1 MICPKCGKPVPDG
14 SNFCPQCRADLR
26 AAARPVSDDYLQ
38 KKNYPQQSR
47 NYRQQAP
54 NYPQTGRNRGGRSS
68 SLIVLYVLAGV
79 LVVLALVLAGYLIRQ
94 HLLGDKTGPLET
106 PSVME
111 AAETST
117 PEPTQ
122 EVQTGTAPQEEVQGN
137 TQGDSIPPVQ
147 GSVDDTPG
155 TGEPVSAPVYYVTG
169 VANQTKVRQGKDP
182 ATPVLTKLENHDQVR
197 VLDAGDDNYWK
208 VLVEDEGVEGYIDR
222 HFLTDEPGAVVS
234 PRDMYVISGYLTV
247 LDNNSLNYNSLGD
260 LSKGDKVTVY
270 AEPDGECW
278 YVYAESLRTYG
289 FVLHSCLS
297 DTPPTQAPTP
307 APATPKPA
315 VPAAPAQ
322 PARPATPSDT
332 NIVGYRYVSGVDYYL
347 ALRNAPAYDA
357 SNEIGKIYNGEEVG
371 ITNTWS
377 GNYVWVY
384 SYTLGKW
391 GYVNGDYLTSS
402 YYVPTT
408 PPQNNSSYRTVYG
421 VDYYL
426 ALRSAPAYD
435 YYNEIGKLYNGDTVE
450 ITGSWSGEY
459 VWVYA
464 PSLGMS
470 GYVNGDY
477 LR

>member
-14 SNFCPQCRADLR
+14 SNFCPQCRANLR
-26 AAARPVSDDYLQ
+26 QAARPVSDDYQQ
-38 KKNYPQQSR
+38 KRNYQQQTR
-47 NYRQQAP
+47 NYQQNPNYRQA
-54 NYPQTGRNRGGRSS
+54 GRNRSKSS
-68 SLIVLYVLAGV
+68 TPVVLYVLAGV

-94 HLLGDKTGPLET
+94 HLLGDKTSPVDA

-111 AAETST
+111 A
-117 PEPTQ
+117 PEVTAPEATQ
-122 EVQTGTAPQEEVQGN
+122 EPEAAPPAEQVQGN
-137 TQGDSIPPVQ
+137 TQGGVPPVQ
-147 GSVDDTPG
+147 GSVGDTPG
-155 TGEPVSAPVYYVTG
+155 AGAPVSAPVYYVTG
-169 VANQTKVRQGKDP
+169 VANQTKVHQGKDP

-197 VLDAGDDNYWK
+197 VLDAGDNNYWK
-208 VLVEDEGVEGYIDR
+208 VLVEDEGIEGYIDR
-222 HFLTDEPGAVVS
+222 HFLTDEPDAVVS

-260 LSKGDKVTVY
+260 LAKGDKVTVY

-289 FVLHSCLS
+289 YVLHSCLS

-307 APATPKPA
+307 APATPK
-315 VPAAPAQ
+315 PAAPAQ

-347 ALRNAPAYDA
+347 ALRNAPAYDVG
-357 SNEIGKIYNGEEVG
+357 NEIGKIYNGEEVG

-402 YYVPTT
+402 YYVPT
-408 PPQNNSSYRTVYG
+408 PQPQNSSYRTVYG

-435 YYNEIGKLYNGDTVE
+435 PSNEIGKIYNGQTVE
-450 ITGSWSGEY
+450 ITGGWSGEY

-464 PSLGMS
+464 PTLGMS